1 MENHMKIQLEKFYNE
16 YGIDETL
23 KFIFYSEKVPYLEP
37 TKNISKVIELVS
49 LSKGERSIVM
59 YLNYLEDKKRT
70 ITPSYCPVYKYD
82 GENGAKMSQRQ
93 LKYMKS
99 IVASL
104 SLGKLTFL
112 KSFIGVLEL
121 NQDELRLERV
131 KTKTQKINAL
141 YTAKLPLCD
150 IDFIVVVESLNSNG
164 VKSSV
169 QDVIAFLSLIDQLSD
184 DDGTVNIPAPFW
196 QSIFGKNN
204 IKVAKQVFINLGILK
219 PVSKYIPGF
228 KSEGYK
234 IMLYDEL
241 YDENVSNSIV
251 LDITSIKTLEK
262 INRIKKYTGN
272 FTLNGKIEALSFIN
286 DLKKKNFSMSGC
298 RNLTSIFL
306 ELGKLQFLIDD
317 LICMKDIL
325 NDKVNF
331 ANEQYLGSH
340 LSSYFNAI
348 SKGRFK
354 DYKPFYEKSS
364 S

>member
-1 MENHMKIQLEKFYNE
+1 MLEKHFGDFGY
-16 YGIDETL
+16 DETL
-23 KFIFYSEKVPYLEP
+23 KFIFYYEKVPYLEP

-49 LSKGERSIVM
+49 LFKGERSIVR

-70 ITPSYCPVYKYD
+70 ITPSYCPAYKYD

-104 SLGKLTFL
+104 SLDKLTFL

-169 QDVIAFLSLIDQLSD
+169 QDVIAFLSLIDQLSVD
-184 DDGTVNIPAPFW
+184 DEIVNIPASFW
-196 QSIFGKNN
+196 LSIFGKKN

-228 KSEGYK
+228 KSDGYK
-234 IMLYDEL
+234 IMLYEEL
-241 YDENVSNSIV
+241 YDENLPNSIV
-251 LDITSIKTLEK
+251 VEITSIRTLEK

-272 FTLNGKIEALSFIN
+272 FTLNGKIEALRLIN
-286 DLKKKNFSMSGC
+286 DLKMKNFSMSGC
-298 RNLTSIFL
+298 RNQTSIFL

-317 LICMKDIL
+317 LICMKNIL
-325 NDKVNF
+325 YGNINY

-354 DYKPFYEKSS
+354 DYKPFFGK
-364 S
+364 